1 MWPFLL
7 LLYFFHSLPF
17 CLRLLSRLADDDGEA
32 GDGIILSQATI
43 QARER
48 ARESRVAVRE
58 AVAKDLRVYERV
70 QNFDITVNLR
80 PIWAGLQEEKPTLLG
95 NMTFDN
101 FLSIVFPPGG
111 PLGRGRSLVLRAGDD
126 TGGNESSSQETM
138 QSRGSSSSSSS
149 SSELESSFSLESR
162 NAGADEP
169 AKATAVYF
177 RAINALKFAAR
188 IGVRMKVSQSS
199 HR

>member
-7 LLYFFHSLPF
+7 SLYFFHSLPF
-17 CLRLLSRLADDDGEA
+17 CLRLLSRSADEGE
-32 GDGIILSQATI
+32 GVILSQATI
-43 QARER
+43 QARAR

-80 PIWAGLQEEKPTLLG
+80 PIWARLQEENPTLFG
-95 NMTFDN
+95 SMTFDD
-101 FLSIVFPPGG
+101 FLSIVFPSGG

-126 TGGNESSSQETM
+126 SGGNESSSQETM
-138 QSRGSSSSSSS
+138 QSRGSGSSSSSSSSS

-169 AKATAVYF
+169 AKATAVCF
-177 RAINALKFAAR
+177 RAINALKFAAH
-188 IGVRMKVSQSS
+188 IGVRMEVSQSS